1 MILAGDIGGTSTR
14 LALFEINGGKLAAI
28 APPQKFHSAEH
39 KGLNE
44 IVAAFVDAQTR
55 AGKAPPIEHA
65 AFGIAGP
72 IRDGKVRTSNLPWVV
87 DAAQLAAQLKVADV
101 HLLND
106 LEANAYGIAELAPA
120 DLVTLNE
127 GVEDRNG
134 NEAVISA
141 GTGLGEAGIF
151 FDGKQL
157 HPFACEGGH
166 GDFAPRN
173 ELEIELLRHLQKK
186 LAGTGNGHVSC
197 ERVLSGQGLVNIYEF
212 LRDTGRGKEAPEVA
226 AAMESGDPAAAIS
239 KAALDGS
246 SPLCIQAL
254 DMLVAIY
261 GAEAG
266 NLALKIMATRGV
278 YVGGG
283 IAPKI
288 ISKLKEPRFMT
299 AFCDKG
305 RLKPVLELIPVRV
318 ITNDL
323 TALLGAARYAAVEA
337 GLLRPWSG

>member
-14 LALFEINGGKLAAI
+14 LALFEINGGKLTATVT
-28 APPQKFHSAEH
+28 PQKFHSADH
-39 KGLNE
+39 KGLDE
-44 IVAAFVDAQTR
+44 IVAAFVAAQART
-55 AGKAPPIEHA
+55 GKPPPIEHA

-87 DAAQLAAQLKVADV
+87 DAAQLATQLKVADV

-106 LEANAYGIAELAPA
+106 LEANAYGIAELTPA

-127 GVEDRNG
+127 GVEDRHG

-166 GDFAPRN
+166 ADFAPRD
-173 ELEIELLRHLQKK
+173 ELEIDLLRQLQKK
-186 LAGTGNGHVSC
+186 FAGTGGHISC

-212 LRDTGRGKEAPEVA
+212 LRDTGRGRETPEVA
-226 AAMESGDPAAAIS
+226 AAIKSGDPAAAIS

-246 SPLCIQAL
+246 SPLCAQAL
-254 DMLVAIY
+254 DMLVSIY

-278 YVGGG
+278 YIGGG

-288 ISKLKEPRFMT
+288 IRKLQEPRFMRV
-299 AFCDKG
+299 FCDKG

-323 TALLGAARYAAVEA
+323 TALLGAARFAAVEA